1 MIDLLKKAEREK
13 ERSDKRAKDI
23 VLHYKKIK
31 DDFDKIV
38 SSGLDD
44 KKSKIKIVKDLE
56 ASNVPP
62 LNGKKWI
69 SKDVDEIIETLVLYK
84 MLK

>member
-1 MIDLLKKAEREK
+1 MIDLIKKAKRIR
-13 ERSDKRAKDI
+13 ERSDKRDKHI

-38 SSGLDD
+38 SSGLEG

-62 LNGKKWI
+62 LNGKKWT